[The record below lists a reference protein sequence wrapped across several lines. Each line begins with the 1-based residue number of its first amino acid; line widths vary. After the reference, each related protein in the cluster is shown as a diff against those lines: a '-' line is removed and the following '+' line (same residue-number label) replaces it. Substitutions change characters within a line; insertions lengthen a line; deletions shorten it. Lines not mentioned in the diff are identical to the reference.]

1 MKITVQPISIR
12 SRSGVAE
19 VLSTILAIPI
29 FLILIG
35 TLMYF
40 GRALY
45 AKAAIEEAAS
55 GGARW
60 AATSLSGVQ
69 GCAQVREVIATTLRG
84 YYLDPAGASVQVQPL
99 TTWGRG
105 TQALIRVSYR
115 VSQRS
120 VPILGPLLGD
130 MPVRTEYR
138 VTIDPYLNRYSN
150 GWLVCGQ

>member
-1 MKITVQPISIR
+1 MHHIHLK
-12 SRSGVAE
+12 SRRGVAE
-19 VLSTILAIPI
+19 VLSTVLAIPI

-45 AKAAIEEAAS
+45 AKAAVEEAAS

-60 AATSLSGVQ
+60 AATSLSGQQ
-69 GCAQVREVIATTLRG
+69 GCAQVREAIVTTLRG
-84 YYLDPAGASVQVQPL
+84 YYLDPSGASVQVQPV

-105 TQALIRVSYR
+105 TQALIRVTYR
-115 VSQRS
+115 VGQRS

-130 MPVRTEYR
+130 TPVRTEYR

-150 GWLVCGQ
+150 GWRACMG

>member
-1 MKITVQPISIR
+1 MYIKPINLR
-12 SRSGVAE
+12 SRRGVAE

-40 GRALY
+40 GRVLY

-60 AATSLSGVQ
+60 ATTSLSGVQ
-69 GCAQVREVIATTLRG
+69 GCAQVREAIATTLRG
-84 YYLDPAGASVQVQPL
+84 YYLDSAGANVQVQPL

-120 VPILGPLLGD
+120 VPILGLLLGD
-130 MPVRTEYR
+130 TPVQTEYR
-138 VTIDPYLNRYSN
+138 VTIGPYLNRYSN
-150 GWLVCGQ
+150 GWLVCSQ